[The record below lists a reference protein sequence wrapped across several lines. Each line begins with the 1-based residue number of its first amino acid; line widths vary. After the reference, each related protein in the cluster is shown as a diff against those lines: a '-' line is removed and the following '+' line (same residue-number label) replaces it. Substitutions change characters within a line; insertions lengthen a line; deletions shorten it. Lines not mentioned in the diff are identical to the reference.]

1 MVLSM
6 MNKKNYDK
14 WHLVNF
20 GLSVVALIATA
31 GNGRFEMSV
40 FFIII
45 AVISLNSYFG
55 SRNMK

>member
-1 MVLSM
+1 M

-20 GLSVVALIATA
+20 GLSVIALIATA
-31 GNGRFEMSV
+31 GNGRLEMSI

-45 AVISLNSYFG
+45 AVISLISYFG